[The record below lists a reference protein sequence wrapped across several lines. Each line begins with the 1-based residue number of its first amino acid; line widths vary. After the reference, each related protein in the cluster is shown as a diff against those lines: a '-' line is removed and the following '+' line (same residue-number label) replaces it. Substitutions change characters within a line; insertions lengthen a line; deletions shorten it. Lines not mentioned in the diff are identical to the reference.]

1 MTEITF
7 NKKEIDKAMERL
19 DSFEEKPLKRKRR
32 QLISGSFIYDEE
44 DVAQAVDRLKART
57 LTEKTFYDMTLK
69 KTFLCISLEDFDE
82 IFGDL
87 K

>member
-1 MTEITF
+1 MIK
-7 NKKEIDKAMERL
+7 N
-19 DSFEEKPLKRKRR
+19 EKPLSEKRKE
-32 QLISGSFIYDEE
+32 LILIYMKELSNTEQWELIEE
-44 DVAQAVDRLKART
+44 LDKLEAQAVERLKART